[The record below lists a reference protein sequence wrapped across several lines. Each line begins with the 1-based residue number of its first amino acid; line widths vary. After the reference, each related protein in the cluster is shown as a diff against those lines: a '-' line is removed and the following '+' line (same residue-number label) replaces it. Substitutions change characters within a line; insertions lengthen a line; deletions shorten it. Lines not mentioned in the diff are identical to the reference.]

1 MLPEEQELKRLETEQ
16 GELEEQVAAKE
27 FELETLKIE
36 LSQFQYRYYQG
47 PGRLYVELDE
57 WDACIAMAEAGQHPE
72 DVDVQIK
79 AKSAQEQ
86 AQRSAEEAGIFERA
100 PPPPPDIT
108 PETKQAFR
116 QAAKLMHPDRATTD
130 EERERRNVMMAK
142 VNRAYEQGDLATIEK
157 LIVEFGQ
164 DPEAIQGDDIGARMI
179 KTIRRI
185 AQLRR
190 RLTEL
195 EKELEQQRRHEL
207 YELMTTILETEA
219 MGGDPIGDLM
229 KELMRQI
236 SERKIQLEIL
246 RQSIHPSAITS
257 NTKTE

>member
-1 MLPEEQELKRLETEQ
+1 MLPEEQELQRLENDQ
-16 GELEEQVAAKE
+16 GELEEQVATNE

-47 PGRLYVELDE
+47 PGRLYAELDD
-57 WDACIAMAEAGQHPE
+57 WDARIAMVEAGKHPDDIE
-72 DVDVQIK
+72 AQIK
-79 AKSAQEQ
+79 AKAAQEQ
-86 AQRSAEEAGIFERA
+86 ARRSAEEAGVIEKSTA
-100 PPPPPDIT
+100 PPPEIT

-116 QAAKLMHPDRATTD
+116 KAAKLMHPDRATTD
-130 EERERRNVMMAK
+130 EERVRRNVMMAK
-142 VNRAYEQGDLATIEK
+142 VNRAYEQGELATIEK

-190 RLTEL
+190 RLSEL
-195 EKELEQQRRHEL
+195 DKELTEQRQNES

-219 MGGDPIGDLM
+219 MGGDPLSDLVQDLM
-229 KELMRQI
+229 HQI
-236 SERKIQLEIL
+236 SERKIRLEML
-246 RQSIHPSAITS
+246 RQKQTA
-257 NTKTE
+257 